1 MKHYDEAS
9 VLRALA
15 KKGIRV
21 DKSGFRNTLMLPVDK
36 DGVFLNNIGI
46 GTLGKI
52 DYLVNYKGYGA
63 VKVQLTK

>member
-9 VLRALA
+9 VIKALA
-15 KKGIRV
+15 KKGIKV
-21 DKSGFRNTLMLPVDK
+21 DKSGSRNTIMIPVDK

-63 VKVQLTK
+63 VKVIH